1 MNNYGTIIRSI
12 REEKGLSQKY
22 IYEGIVSRQA
32 YYLIESN
39 LSIPSLDNFLKI
51 LERLNISFN
60 DFLYLLNSEH
70 FPSDKE
76 LYDKLILLKAK
87 NDSQSFKTFIQQME
101 NSFLDTSNEKYRHF
115 SCIAKATFLYLF
127 PSDSDKNNHELEHFI
142 EPIKNYLLEIETW
155 YLYELRLLHLSLFG
169 FSLKNLEVLENLLTA
184 RSFNYCNFL
193 EFTTIQKKIRQ
204 DFYQRMQLSMT

>member
-1 MNNYGTIIRSI
+1 MINYGTIIRTI
-12 REEKGLSQKY
+12 REEKGLSQKC

-51 LERLNISFN
+51 LERLAISFN
-60 DFLYLLNSEH
+60 DFLYLLDSEQ

-76 LYDKLILLKAK
+76 LYDKLILLKTK
-87 NDSQSFKTFIQQME
+87 QDSQSFQTFIRQME
-101 NSFLDTSNEKYRHF
+101 RSFLDTSNEKYRHF
-115 SCIAKATFLYLF
+115 SCIAKATFLHLF
-127 PSDSDKNNHELEHFI
+127 PSEYDRNKNELEHLI

-155 YLYELRLLHLSLFG
+155 YLYELRLFHLSIFG
-169 FSLKNLEVLENLLTA
+169 FSLKNLELLGNLLTA

-193 EFTTIQKKIRQ
+193 EFTRIQKNIRQ
-204 DFYQRMQLSMT
+204 DIYQRIQHSMT